1 MQEKYTKQINFKGE
15 KDISFRLEQELGN
28 SRKRRITSYNVL
40 VSDENG
46 SVVASQDTNDCFVVH
61 YENERIVAVLR
72 RVDDNGQKCFVPVN
86 GVFAA
91 IWSEQ
96 KKKKEQICFV
106 WSHLNSDFYQHF
118 EVKTYGFENK
128 IIMQIFEY
136 IFKNLMNFVYQ
147 VTKKDYGL
155 LPTKTLFLE
164 SSNGENVDDKL
175 QEAAQ

>member
-1 MQEKYTKQINFKGE
+1 MNHTKEITFKGE
-15 KDISFRLEQELGN
+15 NNISFRTEHGLSGAKQY
-28 SRKRRITSYNVL
+28 RITSYNIL

-46 SVVASQDTNDCFVVH
+46 SIVASQNTNDCFVVH

-72 RVDDNGQKCFVPVN
+72 RVDDNGHKCFVPVN

-118 EVKTYGFENK
+118 EVKTYGLENK

-155 LPTKTLFLE
+155 LPTKMPFLE
-164 SSNGENVDDKL
+164 SSNNENIDDKIL
-175 QEAAQ
+175 EVVR